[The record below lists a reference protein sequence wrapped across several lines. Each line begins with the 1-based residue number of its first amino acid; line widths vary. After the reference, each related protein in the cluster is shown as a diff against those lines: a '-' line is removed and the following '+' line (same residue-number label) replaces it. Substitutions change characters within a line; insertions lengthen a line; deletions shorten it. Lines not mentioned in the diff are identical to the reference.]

1 MLYYQP
7 TAEAAHESVRHIMTQ
22 VPYGWLVRSVHA
34 WGAQFFIAVV
44 GLHLLTVLF
53 SKAYARPR
61 ELTWMTGAVLLLLAL
76 GLGFSG
82 YLLPWNELSYY
93 ATLVGTQIPGS
104 LPLIGE
110 SLVHVL
116 RGGDQVTG
124 ATVTRFYAA
133 HVVIVPLA
141 FSGVIALHLLLI
153 QLQGMSVP
161 LRVASQEQ
169 RHEEP
174 FLSEFLPSELCLW
187 LVLAATLITAAL
199 YWPAELGDKA
209 DTLRPAPAGIKPEWY
224 FLFVFQLLK
233 YLPEGVGVFLMVA
246 GIVFLFAVPLL
257 DRRAARQEP
266 SPVIPCCFSRCWP
279 RPRRCKC
286 EPCWPR
292 PPGTQP
298 KYSLRRHT
306 GRPRRPSGCCFSGR
320 QSVTWSTTCSNSAAT
335 IDGCGSWQKVANR
348 ENCSEYLLFPL
359 PLPFGLGE
367 SLQHVADVD
376 SASDH
381 DVDRHGRIPGDDQH
395 GQREPEPV
403 RNHGCRCSGLR
414 VVCGL
419 SSEPIT
425 IATPAA
431 M

>member
-1 MLYYQP
+1 MTPGARVAGWCAERFDCEPILAVLRGKTVPRHRHAWMYYLGGAALFLFGTQVFSGCLLMLYYQP
-7 TAEAAHESVRHIMTQ
+7 TAEAAHESVRHIMTR

-61 ELTWMTGAVLLLLAL
+61 ELTWVTGAVLLLLAL

-124 ATVTRFYAA
+124 ATITRFYAA
-133 HVVIVPLA
+133 HVAMIPLT
-141 FSGVIALHLLLI
+141 FSGILALHLLLV
-153 QLQGMSVP
+153 QMQGMSVP
-161 LRVASQEQ
+161 LRWLSTE
-169 RHEEP
+169 RRRDEP
-174 FLSEFLPSELCLW
+174 FFTEFLPSELCLW

-209 DTLRPAPAGIKPEWY
+209 DTLRPAPAGIRPEWY

-233 YLPEGVGVFLMVA
+233 YLPEGLGVFLLVA
-246 GIVFLFAVPLL
+246 GIVFLFAIPLL

-266 SPVIPCCFSRCWP
+266 SPGYTVLFLALLAVAAALQLRALFAPATKHAAEALTADTY
-279 RPRRCKC
+279 RPAAVTV
-286 EPCWPR
+286 WLLFLWATV
-292 PPGTQP
+292 GFLVYYLQQ
-298 KYSLRRHT
+298 LRRHNRRLRELSEGTDTT
-306 GRPRRPSGCCFSGR
+306 GS
-320 QSVTWSTTCSNSAAT
+320 
-335 IDGCGSWQKVANR
+335 
-348 ENCSEYLLFPL
+348 
-359 PLPFGLGE
+359 
-367 SLQHVADVD
+367 
-376 SASDH
+376 
-381 DVDRHGRIPGDDQH
+381 
-395 GQREPEPV
+395 
-403 RNHGCRCSGLR
+403 
-414 VVCGL
+414 
-419 SSEPIT
+419 
-425 IATPAA
+425 
-431 M
+431 